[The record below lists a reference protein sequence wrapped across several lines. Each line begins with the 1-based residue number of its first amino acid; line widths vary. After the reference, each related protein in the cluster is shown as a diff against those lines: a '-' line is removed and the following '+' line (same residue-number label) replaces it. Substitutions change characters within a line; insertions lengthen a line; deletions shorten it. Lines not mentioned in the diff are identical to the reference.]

1 MKKGDKLPMT
11 RSVKVAVCG
20 HLPTACDYLL
30 ETGLVNM
37 EFFTDATQL
46 QSEADY
52 NLILVYAP
60 QGEGLLN
67 TRYSCKASEILFSPA
82 YTCHHRQDY
91 TLPFLPVLLHHF
103 SPQIHL

>member
-1 MKKGDKLPMT
+1 MT

-30 ETGLVNM
+30 KTGMVNIESFTSATEMPSETN
-37 EFFTDATQL
+37 
-46 QSEADY
+46 Y

-67 TRYSCKASEILFSPA
+67 TRYSCKASENGGEKSV
-82 YTCHHRQDY
+82 
-91 TLPFLPVLLHHF
+91 PVRLLNEPCCQ
-103 SPQIHL
+103 SALIELKSVVRRISAEMETEAV

>member
-1 MKKGDKLPMT
+1 MT

-30 ETGLVNM
+30 KTGLVNM

-46 QSEADY
+46 PGEANY

-67 TRYSCKASEILFSPA
+67 TRYSCKASETTGETSIPI
-82 YTCHHRQDY
+82 R
-91 TLPFLPVLLHHF
+91 LLNEPCCK
-103 SPQIHL
+103 SALLELKSMVRRISAEMEAEAV

>member
-1 MKKGDKLPMT
+1 MT

-67 TRYSCKASEILFSPA
+67 TRYSCKASETDGEKSV
-82 YTCHHRQDY
+82 
-91 TLPFLPVLLHHF
+91 PVRLLNEPCCK
-103 SPQIHL
+103 SALIELKSIVRRISAEMEAEAV